1 MGMRG
6 AVKQEPCTRGHWPGH
21 GAATGCL
28 AVGLPLAGRR
38 AGVSVWAGS
47 AGGGHL
53 GGRDLETSHQALGNA
68 RDGRSGRPQATPTSE
83 IWGDLVEAKARSGR
97 TSCPQVLR
105 GLQAPAPN
113 LRLPL
118 VLTVRRLETPK
129 GLWAELGR
137 SCSTWSAGEG
147 RQGGTTAAPHRA
159 TPSVLARCLARGS
172 GEGLRG
178 NLSPHP

>member
-1 MGMRG
+1 M
-6 AVKQEPCTRGHWPGH
+6 
-21 GAATGCL
+21 ATGL
-28 AVGLPLAGRR
+28 DMVLPRAAWLWGCPWLAGGRECR
-38 AGVSVWAGS
+38 CGQGLLVGDTWVGETWRPATRPWAMQGTAG
-47 AGGGHL
+47 
-53 GGRDLETSHQALGNA
+53 
-68 RDGRSGRPQATPTSE
+68 QATPTSE

-113 LRLPL
+113 LCLPL
-118 VLTVRRLETPK
+118 LLTVHRLETPK
-129 GLWAELGR
+129 GVWAELGR

-159 TPSVLARCLARGS
+159 TPSALARCLARGS